1 MAVLCV
7 VAAVASNG
15 VIGRGGELPWQLPA
29 DLRHFRALTLG
40 KPVVMGRR
48 TFVSIGRALP
58 GRTNIVI
65 SRDPG
70 FKAEGAQVVSSLEDA
85 LARAGALADRD
96 GVGEVMVIGGAEIYA
111 AALPR
116 AQRLYLTRV
125 HAAIEGDVFFP
136 VVDWVAWRETARED
150 RAAGPGEVANYS
162 FLVYERR

>member
-1 MAVLCV
+1 MAVVCI
-7 VAAVASNG
+7 VAALASNG
-15 VIGRGGELPWQLPA
+15 VIGRGNELPWHLPA
-29 DLRHFRALTLG
+29 DLRHFRELTLG

-48 TFVSIGRALP
+48 TFASIGRALP

-70 FKAEGAQVVSSLEDA
+70 FGAEGVRVASSLADA
-85 LARAGALADRD
+85 LAQAGALADRD
-96 GVGEVMVIGGAEIYA
+96 GAGEVMVIGGAEIYA

-116 AQRLYLTRV
+116 AERLYLTRV

-136 VVDWVAWRETARED
+136 PVDWAAWRETSRED
-150 RAAGPGEVANYS
+150 RAAGPGEAGDYS